1 MMMPRM
7 IKPINRKA
15 IGYRIASLRASDDWS
30 QEEFVNIFK
39 ANKSIVNKWERGI
52 HLPSMDRLRQMEQ
65 IFNIT
70 LKWLLYGEGE
80 KDGRSILDKT

>member
-1 MMMPRM
+1 M
-7 IKPINRKA
+7 IKPIDRKS

-30 QEEFVNIFK
+30 QEEFANMFE
-39 ANKSIVNKWERGI
+39 ANKSIVSKWERSI

-65 IFNIT
+65 IFNVT

-80 KDGRSILDKT
+80 KNGNI